1 VIGLVREEEAGRTGS
16 AGHIGCS
23 RIVPLRL
30 IQCAARSS
38 RPHKARMMT
47 PGRRTSERTTIFADS
62 SAGKRQNT

>member
-1 VIGLVREEEAGRTGS
+1 MTVATLAGASLFLADEAD
-16 AGHIGCS
+16 HD
-23 RIVPLRL
+23 VPLRL

-38 RPHKARMMT
+38 KPHKARMMT